1 MIDISPL
8 LCYNVSMKKA
18 IVITAIVALAVGA
31 GGGMWLKTHLDDQAT
46 AKPVQVQ
53 AQPEPEP
60 KKDKYDVGPADA
72 GEILELVNTERA
84 RIGVAPLIH
93 DDNVRMSAQLKSDD
107 MLAKGYKQH
116 NIPGTDN
123 WYSLEMANL
132 MSKAGCR
139 TVSEN
144 FYWAGFEAT
153 SRDAF
158 NQWMNSEPHRKA
170 IQDPEY
176 TKIGLGISRNSDNSK
191 TYAVQHFCISR

>member
-1 MIDISPL
+1 
-8 LCYNVSMKKA
+8 MKKA
-18 IVITAIVALAVGA
+18 IVITIIVALVAGA
-31 GGGMWLKTHLDDQAT
+31 GGGLWLKTRLDTQAV
-46 AKPVQVQ
+46 AKVAQEQVQ
-53 AQPEPEP
+53 PKLEP
-60 KKDKYDVGPADA
+60 KKDKYDVGPVDA

-84 RIGVAPLIH
+84 RIGVAPLMH

-132 MSKAGCR
+132 MNKAGCR

-158 NQWMNSEPHRKA
+158 NWWMNSEPHRKA
-170 IQDPEY
+170 IQNPEY
-176 TKIGLGISRNSDNSK
+176 TKIGLGISRSSDNSK

>member
-1 MIDISPL
+1 
-8 LCYNVSMKKA
+8 MKKA
-18 IVITAIVALAVGA
+18 IVITIVLVLVAGVGGA
-31 GGGMWLKTHLDDQAT
+31 MWLKTHLDDQTT
-46 AKPVQVQ
+46 AKAVQLQ
-53 AQPEPEP
+53 AQPKPEPEP
-60 KKDKYDVGPADA
+60 KKDRYDVGPADA

-123 WYSLEMANL
+123 WYSSEMDSL
-132 MSKAGCR
+132 MGKAGCR

-144 FYWAGFEAT
+144 FYWAGFGAT

-158 NQWMNSEPHRKA
+158 NWWMNSEPHRKA

-191 TYAVQHFCISR
+191 TYAVQHFCVSR

>member
-1 MIDISPL
+1 
-8 LCYNVSMKKA
+8 MKKS
-18 IVITAIVALAVGA
+18 IVITTIIVALIAGV
-31 GGGMWLKTHLDDQAT
+31 GGGLWLKTRLDTQAV
-46 AKPVQVQ
+46 AKVAQEQVQ
-53 AQPEPEP
+53 PKPEP
-60 KKDKYDVGPADA
+60 KKDRYDVGPVDA

-84 RIGVAPLIH
+84 RIGVAPLMH

-123 WYSLEMANL
+123 WYSSEMASL
-132 MSKAGCR
+132 MSKAGCH

-158 NQWMNSEPHRKA
+158 NWWMNSEPHRKA
-170 IQDPEY
+170 IQNPEY
-176 TKIGLGISRNSDNSK
+176 TKIGLGISRSSDNSK

>member
-1 MIDISPL
+1 
-8 LCYNVSMKKA
+8 MKKA
-18 IVITAIVALAVGA
+18 IVITIIVALTVGA
-31 GGGMWLKTHLDDQAT
+31 GGVWLKTHLDDQAT
-46 AKPVQVQ
+46 AKAVQLQ
-53 AQPEPEP
+53 AQPKPEP
-60 KKDKYDVGPADA
+60 KKDRYDVGPADA

-123 WYSLEMANL
+123 WYSSEMDSL
-132 MSKAGCR
+132 MGKAGCR

-144 FYWAGFEAT
+144 FYWAGFGAT

-158 NQWMNSEPHRKA
+158 NWWMNSEPHRKA

-191 TYAVQHFCISR
+191 TYAVQHFCVSR

>member
-1 MIDISPL
+1 MS
-8 LCYNVSMKKA
+8 
-18 IVITAIVALAVGA
+18 A
-31 GGGMWLKTHLDDQAT
+31 GGVWLKTHLDDQAT
-46 AKPVQVQ
+46 AKAVQVQ
-53 AQPEPEP
+53 AEP

-72 GEILELVNTERA
+72 GEILELVNTECT

-107 MLAKGYKQH
+107 MLAKGYEQH

-176 TKIGLGISRNSDNSK
+176 TKIGLASVVTAIIAKHTQFSIFASQDNS
-191 TYAVQHFCISR
+191 

>member
-1 MIDISPL
+1 
-8 LCYNVSMKKA
+8 MKKA
-18 IVITAIVALAVGA
+18 VIITVILALVV
-31 GGGMWLKTHLDDQAT
+31 GGGVLWKIRENRLAAKAAYLEAKATEGQAYNKGF
-46 AKPVQVQ
+46 APS
-53 AQPEPEP
+53 
-60 KKDKYDVGPADA
+60 KYDVGPADA

-84 RIGVAPLIH
+84 RIGVAPLMH

-132 MSKAGCR
+132 MNKAGCR

-158 NQWMNSEPHRKA
+158 NWWMNSEPHRKA
-170 IQDPEY
+170 IQNPEY
-176 TKIGLGISRNSDNSK
+176 TKIGLGISRSSDNSK

>member
-1 MIDISPL
+1 
-8 LCYNVSMKKA
+8 MKKA
-18 IVITAIVALAVGA
+18 IVTTTIIVALIVSVG
-31 GGGMWLKTHLDDQAT
+31 GSLWLKTRLNAQAV
-46 AKPVQVQ
+46 AEV
-53 AQPEPEP
+53 AQEQKQEQP
-60 KKDKYDVGPADA
+60 KSKYDVGPVDA

-84 RIGVAPLIH
+84 RIGVAPLTSDENIH
-93 DDNVRMSAQLKSDD
+93 MSAQLKSDD

-132 MSKAGCR
+132 MSKAGCH

-144 FYWAGFEAT
+144 FYWDDFEST

-158 NQWMNSEPHRKA
+158 NWWMNSEPHRKA
-170 IQDPEY
+170 IQNPDY
-176 TKIGLGISRNSDNSK
+176 TKIGLGVSRSSDNSK

>member
-1 MIDISPL
+1 
-8 LCYNVSMKKA
+8 MKKA
-18 IVITAIVALAVGA
+18 IVTTTIIVALIVSV
-31 GGGMWLKTHLDDQAT
+31 GGGLWLKTRLNAQAVT
-46 AKPVQVQ
+46 EV
-53 AQPEPEP
+53 AQEQKQEQP
-60 KKDKYDVGPADA
+60 KSKYDVGPVDD

-84 RIGVAPLIH
+84 RIGVAPLTNDENIH
-93 DDNVRMSAQLKSDD
+93 MSAQLKSDD

-123 WYSLEMANL
+123 WYSSEMASL
-132 MSKAGCR
+132 MSKAGCH

-158 NQWMNSEPHRKA
+158 NWWMNSEPHRKA
-170 IQDPEY
+170 IQNPEY
-176 TKIGLGISRNSDNSK
+176 TKIGLGISRSSDNSK